1 MGWLIFQNESLVSS
15 LLATTGIGQAGLQRE
30 EPYRCRAMA
39 LVTRRAGTLTRSAP
53 CVKKSPG
60 FLKKLGPE
68 LDSMRPL
75 NSPVSPLVPNRASC
89 IWFRAF
95 PNLCRGIVSERLGH
109 LDPWT
114 LFFLVNSLKAPG
126 SSQGL
131 SLLFVDRR
139 VPNQAVS
146 AALVS
151 CHDAPSEPRCG
162 KPPARRLAPA
172 ARGAYAIRALPQWGG
187 WGGWG

>member
-109 LDPWT
+109 LDPWIWST
-114 LFFLVNSLKAPG
+114 PWKPRHVRGF
-126 SSQGL
+126 L
-131 SLLFVDRR
+131 SLPPPALGEGRHCGLACRR
-139 VPNQAVS
+139 VAVCRR
-146 AALVS
+146 AVFVVARTRVS
-151 CHDAPSEPRCG
+151 TSTAF
-162 KPPARRLAPA
+162 L
-172 ARGAYAIRALPQWGG
+172 RALRVP
-187 WGGWG
+187 